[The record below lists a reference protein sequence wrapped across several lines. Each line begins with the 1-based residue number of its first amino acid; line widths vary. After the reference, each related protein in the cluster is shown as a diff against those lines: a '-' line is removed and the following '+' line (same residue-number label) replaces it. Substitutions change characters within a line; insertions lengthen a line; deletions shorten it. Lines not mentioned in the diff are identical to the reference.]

1 METLIPEQT
10 DLTEENASCCS
21 SAPAQESSSCCS
33 DTIPAQEVSSCCGD
47 SAPVQET
54 TSCCCGGSAAEVT
67 DTFITHP
74 DNTLA
79 YSAALCINCEM
90 CLMVCPHAVFAPGEQ
105 AVVLANPQDCM
116 ECGACM
122 VNCPVDAIIV
132 DSGVGCAAAM
142 IQSALL
148 GREEV
153 TCGPDDSGG
162 ACCG

>member
-10 DLTEENASCCS
+10 DIAEKTSSCCGGG
-21 SAPAQESSSCCS
+21 SAPAESSACCS
-33 DTIPAQEVSSCCGD
+33 DTTPAQTSS
-47 SAPVQET
+47 
-54 TSCCCGGSAAEVT
+54 CCGGSAPAAADE
-67 DTFITHP
+67 FITHP

-79 YSAALCINCEM
+79 YSPALCINCEM
-90 CLMVCPHAVFAPGEQ
+90 CLMVCPHAVFAPGDR

-153 TCGPDDSGG
+153 SCGPDDSGA
-162 ACCG
+162 ACCC

>member
-1 METLIPEQT
+1 METLTPEQT
-10 DLTEENASCCS
+10 GIAEKTSSCCGDTTPTQETS
-21 SAPAQESSSCCS
+21 SCCGGSAPAESSSCC
-33 DTIPAQEVSSCCGD
+33 
-47 SAPVQET
+47 
-54 TSCCCGGSAAEVT
+54 GGGTQIVT
-67 DTFITHP
+67 DEFITHP

-79 YSAALCINCEM
+79 YSPALCINCEM
-90 CLMVCPHAVFAPGEQ
+90 CLMVCPHAVFAPGDH

-116 ECGACM
+116 ECGACQ

-153 TCGPDDSGG
+153 ICGPDDSGA

>member
-1 METLIPEQT
+1 METLTPERSDPTEQT
-10 DLTEENASCCS
+10 
-21 SAPAQESSSCCS
+21 
-33 DTIPAQEVSSCCGD
+33 SSCCGGD
-47 SAPVQET
+47 SAPAQET
-54 TSCCCGGSAAEVT
+54 TSCCGGSAPVEEASSCCGGSATLIT
-67 DTFITHP
+67 DEFITHP

-90 CLMVCPHAVFAPGEQ
+90 CLIVCPHAVFAPGEH

-116 ECGACM
+116 ECGACQ

-142 IQSALL
+142 IQAALL

-153 TCGPDDSGG
+153 ICGSDDPGATC
-162 ACCG
+162 C